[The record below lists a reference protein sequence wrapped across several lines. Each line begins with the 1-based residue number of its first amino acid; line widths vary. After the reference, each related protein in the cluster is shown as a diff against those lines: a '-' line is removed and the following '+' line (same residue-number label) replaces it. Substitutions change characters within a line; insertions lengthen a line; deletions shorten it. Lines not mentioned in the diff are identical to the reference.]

1 MIGDDVGDEPAFSA
15 TERLNGFALRV
26 GGENFDAS
34 RSDFEDPQS
43 VLRWLEKLAQRIAGG
58 RAI

>member
-1 MIGDDVGDEPAFSA
+1 MIGDDIGDEPAFSA
-15 TERLNGFALRV
+15 AERLHGFGLRV

-43 VLRWLEKLAQRIAGG
+43 VLRWLEVLSQRTADGHSI
-58 RAI
+58 